1 LGSHGLVYLVVPAA
15 AAFWMIYELLFVYC
29 WLALLF
35 MSLSSWFTHLSA
47 AGGLGGWFVVVVS
60 SCLDTYFEGSRGW

>member
-35 MSLSSWFTHLSA
+35 MSLSSWFTRASICCWR
-47 AGGLGGWFVVVVS
+47 AGWVICVLRSKLPISFNT
-60 SCLDTYFEGSRGW
+60 L